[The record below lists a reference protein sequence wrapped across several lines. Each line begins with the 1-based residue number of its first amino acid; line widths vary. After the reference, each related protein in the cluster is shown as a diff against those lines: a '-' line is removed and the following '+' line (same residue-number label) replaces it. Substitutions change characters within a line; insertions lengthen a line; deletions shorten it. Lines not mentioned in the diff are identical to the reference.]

1 MVVQKPQKPEP
12 PIIFYVF
19 FLSKMGN
26 TCSDLHAAIHV
37 FQLTLHGGS
46 CNAVTILLLWQK
58 LYNFSLVTQHLTS
71 SVSAKNAILH

>member
-1 MVVQKPQKPEP
+1 MTIHGSAKASKARTTHY
-12 PIIFYVF
+12 FLCFF

-58 LYNFSLVTQHLTS
+58 LYT
-71 SVSAKNAILH
+71 ILA

>member
-1 MVVQKPQKPEP
+1 MTIHGSAKASKARTTHY
-12 PIIFYVF
+12 FLFF

-58 LYNFSLVTQHLTS
+58 LYT
-71 SVSAKNAILH
+71 ILA